1 MFVSPN
7 AENDSDF
14 LLAAD
19 GFADEFDYV
28 YVLYGNVPLMSGSSL
43 KNALSLCVNEG
54 NEAAAVFSRQPNG
67 EDVTG
72 AYVFSSKKLMTLIKN
87 GASRSAEELFRACDK
102 KHGSKPIADA
112 RRVPSMICAHFTKS
126 ARLFA

>member
-1 MFVSPN
+1 MFVSPD

-14 LLAAD
+14 LLARRLALH
-19 GFADEFDYV
+19 DEFDYV

-72 AYVFSSKKLMTLIKN
+72 AYVFSSKKTH
-87 GASRSAEELFRACDK
+87 DT
-102 KHGSKPIADA
+102 H
-112 RRVPSMICAHFTKS
+112 
-126 ARLFA
+126 

>member
-1 MFVSPN
+1 MP
-7 AENDSDF
+7 ENDSDF

-19 GFADEFDYV
+19 GFATNLTMYMFSMEMI
-28 YVLYGNVPLMSGSSL
+28 PLMSGNSL

-87 GASRSAEELFRACDK
+87 GASRSAEELSAPVIKNTVPNRLQMRNE
-102 KHGSKPIADA
+102 
-112 RRVPSMICAHFTKS
+112 RR
-126 ARLFA
+126 L